1 MVPEKKI
8 LDQKKVGDRLAEKSK
23 KNLEIQNS
31 IFEYKYFIREYS
43 MHIPNKSSLSLEHYL

>member
-1 MVPEKKI
+1 MVPKKKI

-43 MHIPNKSSLSLEHYL
+43 MHIPTYSDMIRHDPT